1 MFGEWVSEWWGVS
14 YLGSVYLLQRKQRK
28 EVKRLQKPQHLDC
41 LWEKDLSQGRQ
52 FPVGNFLCY
61 LKLEGQ
67 TEEGSGTQG
76 RMPFIKQSN
85 SAGCLQSLRGT
96 YLGSSLRLAPFCW

>member
-28 EVKRLQKPQHLDC
+28 EVKRLQKPRHLDC

-52 FPVGNFLCY
+52 FPVGNFLYY

-76 RMPFIKQSN
+76 GDALYKAVQFSWLFTEPPGHLS
-85 SAGCLQSLRGT
+85 
-96 YLGSSLRLAPFCW
+96 